1 MGLISEYVEVG
12 LSGNVIRH
20 YEDLGYEI
28 PREKIKMVNL
38 YLQKTKK

>member
-12 LSGNVIRH
+12 LGGKNVKY

-28 PREKIKMVNL
+28 PRRKDK
-38 YLQKTKK
+38 